1 MFLEGRQLVL
11 LAYAWLVMLLALS
24 ITGCI
29 ASYALT
35 GLHFIVLVNSAAGV
49 GNTNEQLS
57 SRVVDSILR
66 AAEQETSKVGLPRR
80 VAEPT

>member
-35 GLHFIVLVNSAAGV
+35 GLHFIVVLVNSAAGV
-49 GNTNEQLS
+49 SNTNEQLS

-66 AAEQETSKVGLPRR
+66 RQSRKRAR
-80 VAEPT
+80 